1 MTTDYRYE
9 VKFVL
14 NEAALAGF
22 LSWMYV
28 STNCRKKYP
37 TRTVNSV
44 YFDDVNFTSVRDNLS
59 VVPDRIKTRL
69 RWYESENGNPSSTPI
84 WERKLKAGRLGTK
97 ETVKLHDLRGA
108 IHHAPFSD
116 VITLIKGELPESHL
130 SSLDYLIPTLNV
142 SYVRNYYED
151 FRGLRITI
159 DEDIRFKS
167 NLSMNEPLNNNRQIT
182 YRSKIVELKFDPSF
196 KNEVS
201 DLIRPLRL
209 TPVRHSKYLTGLA
222 MSGLAL
228 YL

>member
-1 MTTDYRYE
+1 MTADYRYE
-9 VKFVL
+9 IKFVL
-14 NEAALAGF
+14 TEAALAGF

-28 STNCRKKYP
+28 NTSCREKYP

-44 YFDDVNFTSVRDNLS
+44 YFDDVNFTSVRDNLAG
-59 VVPDRIKTRL
+59 VPDRIKTRL
-69 RWYESENGNPSSTPI
+69 RWYESENGDLSSTPI

-97 ETVKLHDLRGA
+97 QTIKLHELGDA
-108 IHHAPFSD
+108 IHCASFSD
-116 VITLIKGELPESHL
+116 VIMLIKDELPDSHL
-130 SSLDYLIPTLNV
+130 SSLAYLIPTLNV

-167 NLSMNEPLNNNRQIT
+167 NLPMDEPLNKNRQIN
-182 YRSKIVELKFDPSF
+182 YRSKIVELKFDPIF
-196 KNEVS
+196 KNRVS
-201 DLIRPLRL
+201 DLIRPLKL

-222 MSGLAL
+222 MTGSAV